1 MAKTVTATAMAV
13 LLWWACLAAQAAPLR
28 LPAGKGPVAPGGS
41 VTPAAH
47 GALIR
52 YRGWLL
58 AVDGAVS
65 AERPDVVLASA
76 QAGQAWRLQTGA
88 AQRPLP
94 LWSAFELVKGSARLR
109 ITALPGPDELP
120 ALLLDFGDGDYRIVI
135 PAAPIARQ
143 AYPLLAQRFP
153 GADLAL
159 LLHDGRR
166 VMLPLGSDRTQV
178 FGEEQAVPYRFT
190 KVKR

>member
-1 MAKTVTATAMAV
+1 MSKTAMAA

-28 LPAGKGPVAPGGS
+28 LPAGKEPVVQGGS
-41 VTPAAH
+41 VTATAQ
-47 GALIR
+47 GARIR

-58 AVDGAVS
+58 AVD
-65 AERPDVVLASA
+65 EA
-76 QAGQAWRLQTGA
+76 QADGA
-88 AQRPLP
+88 ADAVLISGNARLAPQLQIGARPRALP
-94 LWSAFELVKGSARLR
+94 LWSSFELIKGSTRLR
-109 ITALPGPDELP
+109 ITALPGWDELP

-135 PAAPIARQ
+135 PAARIERH

-159 LLHDGRR
+159 LLQDGRR
-166 VMLPLGSDRTQV
+166 VMLPLGKGSAQV
-178 FGEEQAVPYRFT
+178 FGEEQAVPYRFA

>member
-1 MAKTVTATAMAV
+1 MVKMATAMVMAV
-13 LLWWACLAAQAAPLR
+13 LVWWACLAAQAAPLR
-28 LPAGKGPVAPGGS
+28 LPVGKGPVAQGGS
-41 VTPAAH
+41 VTASAQ

-65 AERPDVVLASA
+65 EERPDVVLTSA
-76 QAGQAWRLQTGA
+76 VAGHAPQLQTGST
-88 AQRPLP
+88 QHSLP

-120 ALLLDFGDGDYRIVI
+120 ALLLDFGEADYRIVI
-135 PAAPIARQ
+135 PAATIARQ

-159 LLHDGRR
+159 LLQDRRR
-166 VMLPLGSDRTQV
+166 VMLPLGSGRAQV

>member
-1 MAKTVTATAMAV
+1 MVKTVTAMAMAV

-28 LPAGKGPVAPGGS
+28 LPAGKGPLAQGGS
-41 VTPAAH
+41 VTAAAQ

-58 AVDGAVS
+58 AIDGAVS
-65 AERPDVVLASA
+65 EQRPDVVLASA
-76 QAGQAWRLQTGA
+76 QADHAPQLRAGA
-88 AQRPLP
+88 TQRSLP

-120 ALLLDFGDGDYRIVI
+120 AMLLDFGDGDYRIVI
-135 PAAPIARQ
+135 PAVPIARQ

-166 VMLPLGSDRTQV
+166 VMLPLGSDSTQV
-178 FGEEQAVPYRFT
+178 FGEEQAVPYRFA